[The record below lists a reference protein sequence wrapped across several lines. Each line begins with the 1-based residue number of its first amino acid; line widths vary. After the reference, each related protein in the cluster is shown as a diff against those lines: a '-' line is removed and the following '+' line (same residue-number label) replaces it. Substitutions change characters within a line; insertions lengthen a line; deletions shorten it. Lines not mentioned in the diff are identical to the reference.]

1 MLMFSLCQSV
11 LELEAAVQRN
21 ATDPRAWYELGVKQ
35 QENEREHKALQA
47 LQRAVHLDPTYLSA
61 WLALAVSHA
70 NNNNR
75 QGTFDAIS
83 CWVGQNGKHKSAVE
97 KFNALHPADFQD
109 TLSQRCS
116 RLIQCLISL
125 VTSDTTGEVDPDIQ
139 IALAILL
146 NTNEEYD
153 KAQDCFRTALAV
165 RPDVSGQRMG
175 SVRLIDTLLR
185 TGCCTIELEQL
196 WPTVAEQSTL

>member
-1 MLMFSLCQSV
+1 MLIYLFSYQSI

-21 ATDPRAWYELGVKQ
+21 ETDSRAWYDLGVKQ
-35 QENEREHKALQA
+35 QENEREHKALEA
-47 LQRAVHLDPTYLSA
+47 LQRAVNLDPTYLSA

-75 QGTFDAIS
+75 EGALEAIS
-83 CWVGQNGKHKSAVE
+83 FWVSKNTEYKSAVE
-97 KFNALHPADFQD
+97 KFHGSYPPNPQN
-109 TLSQRCS
+109 TLTQRYS

-125 VTSDTTGEVDPDIQ
+125 ATSDTNGKIDADIQ
-139 IALAILL
+139 IALGILL

-165 RPDVSGQRMG
+165 RPDVRS
-175 SVRLIDTLLR
+175 
-185 TGCCTIELEQL
+185 CFPC
-196 WPTVAEQSTL
+196 W